1 MDIKDKVAL
10 VTGAGSGM
18 GAETARALS
27 KAGARVVLMDIN
39 KEAIQSLAA
48 TLNAYSVSCDI
59 TDSASVEA
67 AFELINSE
75 WGVPQILVNCAGIV
89 YGRKVVSSKGVMS
102 LEAFKKV
109 IDVNVIGTFNTLRLA
124 AFGMMNMPVFDE
136 TGERG
141 VIINTASI
149 AAFEGQ
155 IGQSA
160 YSASKG
166 AIVAM
171 TLPLARE
178 FAASGIRVMTIAPG
192 LIDTPMMASLPAAA
206 QLHLEKD
213 RVFPRRLGKP
223 EEFSNLVLHIIDN
236 VLLNG
241 ETIRLDGAVR
251 LSQ

>member
-1 MDIKDKVAL
+1 MDIKNKVAL
-10 VTGAGSGM
+10 VTGAASGM
-18 GAETARALS
+18 GAETAAALS

-39 KEAIQSLAA
+39 KEAIESLALI
-48 TLNAYSVSCDI
+48 LNAYPVACDI

-67 AFELINSE
+67 AFELIHSE
-75 WGVPQILVNCAGIV
+75 WGVPQVLVNCAGIV
-89 YGRKVVSSKGVMS
+89 YGRKVVSSKGVMP

-109 IDVNVIGTFNTLRLA
+109 IDVNVIGTFNTLRVA
-124 AFGMMNMPVFDE
+124 VAGMMDLPAANE

-149 AAFEGQ
+149 AAYEGQ

-178 FAASGIRVMTIAPG
+178 FADSGIRVMTIAPG

-213 RVFPRRLGKP
+213 RVFPNRLGNP
-223 EEFSNLVLHIIDN
+223 EEFSDLVLHIIKN

-251 LSQ
+251 LSK